1 MSGNEFVN
9 REQKEQEKANTE
21 NVALLI
27 GQVRDLTSLV
37 KEVQKEL
44 RTAREELRNIG
55 KLRPLRV
62 KADEADS
69 SKTAMEMQASQA
81 EEKVESE

>member
-27 GQVRDLTSLV
+27 GQVRDLTTLV

-55 KLRPLRV
+55 KLRPLRT
-62 KADEADS
+62 K
-69 SKTAMEMQASQA
+69 A
-81 EEKVESE
+81 EEVSEEVESE